1 MCTRYKITNQVPYG
15 LTSCAVEKLL
25 VCDVPELLP
34 EKLGKGLEGFMF
46 PLSVDGLE
54 SFEASVLW
62 VDFALVD

>member
-1 MCTRYKITNQVPYG
+1 
-15 LTSCAVEKLL
+15 LL